1 VSTATTARDPADGS
15 RTHDRTDLDS
25 SRRDLRTDR
34 QDAAEET
41 APTAGHRVDP
51 ARLPAAIEAVLLAS
65 DVPVPADVLADLF
78 GVDAHAVR
86 TALGHLAA
94 EQTAHGH
101 GFGVV
106 AVAGGWRLSTIP
118 EFAPWVERH
127 LGAGQ
132 RVRLSRAAVEA
143 LTVVAYQQPVTRALV
158 SSVRGVASDG
168 VLRTLVTHGM
178 VEECGTDD
186 SGALRYRTT
195 RVFLEKMG
203 ANSLDDLP
211 PLAPHLPDLH
221 LVPDPHDVPE
231 PSEMLETSG
240 LLTASEVA
248 EVAAPVTAEREPQEM
263 P

>member
-65 DVPVPADVLADLF
+65 DVPVPAAVLADLF
-78 GVDAHAVR
+78 GVAADAVR
-86 TALGHLAA
+86 TALDHLA
-94 EQTAHGH
+94 EDHTGHGH

-132 RVRLSRAAVEA
+132 RVRLSRAAVET

-168 VLRTLVTHGM
+168 VLRTLVIHGL

-195 RVFLEKMG
+195 RVFLERMG
-203 ANSLDDLP
+203 ADSLDDLP

-221 LVPDPHDVPE
+221 DVPE
-231 PSEMLETSG
+231 VSEMLETSG

>member
-1 VSTATTARDPADGS
+1 VSTATTARDPAGGVG
-15 RTHDRTDLDS
+15 THLRTDLHTSPIDV
-25 SRRDLRTDR
+25 RIDH
-34 QDAAEET
+34 QDTTGPT

-65 DVPVPADVLADLF
+65 DVPVPAVVLADLF
-78 GVDAHAVR
+78 GVDAAAVR
-86 TALGHLAA
+86 TALDRLAVDH
-94 EQTAHGH
+94 TGHGH

-132 RVRLSRAAVEA
+132 RVRLSQAAVEA

-178 VEECGTDD
+178 VEECGADD

-195 RVFLEKMG
+195 RVFLERMG
-203 ANSLDDLP
+203 ADSLDDLP

-221 LVPDPHDVPE
+221 DVPE
-231 PSEMLETSG
+231 VSEMLETSG